1 MDPDDPTDDTLIER
15 IGRGDEHA
23 LVLLMERHKQALF
36 RFVYRYL
43 NNEADSAEITEATFF
58 KVYQNAAGFKPKA
71 SPKTWIYTIALN
83 LARDRLRKDK
93 KRLGQLSLDAPV
105 NTRGSEQPL
114 ADRMGSDEPSPSRS
128 LQTDDDLQRIQKQ
141 VAQLPEKL
149 KFPFVFCILENI
161 ATMSVPRFSR
171 RVERQSKQEST
182 VLGKLLKNSSRIFLK
197 KSEGQRGFLR

>member
-1 MDPDDPTDDTLIER
+1 MISTKSSSSPLGIVTDLYS
-15 IGRGDEHA
+15 GRLES
-23 LVLLMERHKQALF
+23 
-36 RFVYRYL
+36 
-43 NNEADSAEITEATFF
+43 N
-58 KVYQNAAGFKPKA
+58 
-71 SPKTWIYTIALN
+71 ALN

-149 KFPFVFCILENI
+149 KFPFVFCILEKHSYDECAAI
-161 ATMSVPRFSR
+161 LKTSR
-171 RVERQSKQEST
+171 KTVETRIYRARQT
-182 VLGKLLKNSSRIFLK
+182 LK
-197 KSEGQRGFLR
+197 KQLTDFFEKI

>member
-149 KFPFVFCILENI
+149 KFPFVFCILEKRSYDECAAI
-161 ATMSVPRFSR
+161 LKTSR
-171 RVERQSKQEST
+171 KTVETRIYRARQT
-182 VLGKLLKNSSRIFLK
+182 LK
-197 KSEGQRGFLR
+197 KQLTDFFEKI